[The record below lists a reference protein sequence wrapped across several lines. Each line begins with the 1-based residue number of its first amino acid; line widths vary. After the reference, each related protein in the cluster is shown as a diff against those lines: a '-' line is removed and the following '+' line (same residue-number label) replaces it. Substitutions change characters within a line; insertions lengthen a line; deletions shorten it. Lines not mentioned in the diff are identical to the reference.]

1 MFTTNGK
8 GRFFGTASYAL
19 ASAGGGGGSGTVS
32 GTTNYIAK
40 FTSTT
45 AVGNSI
51 IYDTGTN
58 IGIGTTSPTA
68 KLHVSASGTLN
79 KAISLFQGG
88 NVGIGTT
95 LPSASLHL
103 YRSGSNLSVLKTDG
117 GTGTLFSVND
127 IMTGSIF
134 TVNDVSGLPVVDVW
148 SDDRVFMGKYNAY
161 DFVISGSR
169 VGIGTSNPSQK
180 LQVSGSMRLNG
191 AYYDGNNSAGTSG
204 SVLYTTGTKTV
215 WKTVPNSSNIW
226 ISAGEMIP
234 RSFSGSGVNSVELT
248 GSARPNY
255 DVLEFD
261 AGIAEYAQ
269 VIRVLP
275 NNWSGTSTVTG
286 KFYWTA
292 TGGSGAVVWGLRGR
306 CYSDDNPI
314 NSGGTLGT
322 GQTATD
328 TLLKAYDMHISPA
341 TSAVTISGS
350 LANGKPIIFEVY
362 RDATNGS
369 DTLAVDAQLLGVE
382 ITYS

>member
-1 MFTTNGK
+1 LDGDDGYLQNSNWTIQTDI
-8 GRFFGTASYAL
+8 L
-19 ASAGGGGGSGTVS
+19 
-32 GTTNYIAK
+32 
-40 FTSTT
+40 
-45 AVGNSI
+45 GNSRYSTFDSGSITTIATSISEDSLETSFKKI
-51 IYDTGTN
+51 I
-58 IGIGTTSPTA
+58 
-68 KLHVSASGTLN
+68 
-79 KAISLFQGG
+79 GG

-95 LPSASLHL
+95 S
-103 YRSGSNLSVLKTDG
+103 
-117 GTGTLFSVND
+117 
-127 IMTGSIF
+127 
-134 TVNDVSGLPVVDVW
+134 
-148 SDDRVFMGKYNAY
+148 
-161 DFVISGSR
+161 
-169 VGIGTSNPSQK
+169 PSQK

-191 AYYDGNNSAGTSG
+191 AFYDGNNSAGTSG
-204 SVLYTTGTKTV
+204 SVLHTTGTKTV
-215 WKTVPNSSNIW
+215 WKSLVGGSTNIW
-226 ISAGEMIP
+226 IAAGEMIP

-261 AGIAEYAQ
+261 AGIIEYAQ
-269 VIRVLP
+269 VTRVLP

-350 LANGKPIIFEVY
+350 LANGKPIIFEIY
-362 RDATNGS
+362 RDATNAG